1 MLEKLCKR
9 ILAIENRNKINF
21 IELCLN
27 HDAAHFESLKWSDFI
42 WGGVYHD
49 FCFHITRNIHYL
61 TSLQLLLPIKIN
73 PFICWLSHYTH
84 CYASPLC
91 CVYSSST
98 CYSLLSLSLPSSPPL
113 VAACKLT
120 SSAYLL
126 LKYCHSL
133 NVIV

>member
-9 ILAIENRNKINF
+9 ILAIENVNKNNF

-42 WGGVYHD
+42 WREVYHD
-49 FCFHITRNIHYL
+49 FCFHITINVHYL

-73 PFICWLSHYTH
+73 PFICWLSLHPVL
-84 CYASPLC
+84 ASPLC